1 MPTVHFT
8 RHLRSFF
15 PGLDTQEV
23 PGTTVAEVLAAL
35 NVRYPG
41 FAAYVVDERGA
52 LRKHVNVFVD
62 EVMVTDRARLS
73 DAVGPGTRI
82 HVLQALS
89 GG

>member
-8 RHLRSFF
+8 RHLESFF
-15 PGLDTQEV
+15 PGLGTQEV
-23 PGTTVAEVLAAL
+23 PGESVAEVLGVL

-41 FAAYVVDERGA
+41 LAAYILDEHGA

-62 EVMVTDRARLS
+62 ESMVHDRMRLS